1 VRRSNVGRSKTIPLR
16 IEPEVGQVAENS
28 VESSGN
34 KGADVLH
41 EDETRLHL
49 GDDAGHFAPEA
60 GLLSVDT
67 RAFSGEADVGA
78 GESASDEIH
87 RSTPRVSIEGSDV
100 VPHRK
105 HREAAVSLPCE

>member
-1 VRRSNVGRSKTIPLR
+1 VRCAHVGRSKTIPLR

-34 KGADVLH
+34 KGTHVLH

-49 GDDAGHFAPEA
+49 GDDAGHFAPKP
-60 GLLSVDT
+60 GLLAVDPC
-67 RAFSGEADVGA
+67 ALSGEADVGA
-78 GESASDEIH
+78 GKPTRDKIH
-87 RSTPRVSIEGSDV
+87 FSTPREAFECGDV

-105 HREAAVSLPCE
+105 HRE

>member
-1 VRRSNVGRSKTIPLR
+1 VRRSNVGRSKTIPFR
-16 IEPEVGQVAENS
+16 IEPEIGQVAENS
-28 VESSGN
+28 VEPSGN

-49 GDDAGHFAPEA
+49 GDDAGHFAPEP
-60 GLLSVDT
+60 GLLSVD
-67 RAFSGEADVGA
+67 ACPLSGQADIGA
-78 GESASDEIH
+78 GKAARDEIH
-87 RSTPRVSIEGSDV
+87 SSTPRVSVEGSDV